1 MASALWHRLWRFC
14 SVACGR
20 RGLTRWGMLP
30 STAQRSPRGRRVA
43 MIDNEQMILLRRKM
57 NAVTDFQLHFR
68 PPEC

>member
-1 MASALWHRLWRFC
+1 
-14 SVACGR
+14 
-20 RGLTRWGMLP
+20 MLP